1 MSNALVNLPD
11 AQSYDVSSL
20 PAFIAGGDCLPLELQ
35 HRFRQLFGVHPD
47 EVCGMT
53 EIMRCTARACIP
65 ATWRGAARR
74 GADGFLWFAGR
85 TKDIIIRGGSNTS
98 PGEAYVALKPG
109 AQATEADSINWTA
122 NK

>member
-74 GADGFLWFAGR
+74 RRLPLVRGSHEGHHHPWWLEYLAGRSVCGVEAGR
-85 TKDIIIRGGSNTS
+85 TGDRGG
-98 PGEAYVALKPG
+98 LDQLDRK
-109 AQATEADSINWTA
+109 
-122 NK
+122 